1 MPNWCSNTLVFP
13 NDAAKQRAVDVLCA
27 NNTRASF
34 ENVIPMPTDLHVV
47 NGSDIPEAIAA
58 YLVTLDADALH
69 KTTSKLRSRSK
80 GSMMWS
86 AKPSGDVNLIN
97 TLSKDIVKA
106 LTEHTA
112 SDTTTTVQA
121 REELASTLAGLGV
134 TLDAGE
140 PLPTTVK
147 TDKAAAMRLLIA
159 LDALAKDVGAEPFH
173 FDELD
178 PHNLTSI
185 VDYGERIV
193 ANIIEYGYATWYE
206 WSVATWGCKW
216 DCSYADVD
224 GEYICFQT
232 PWGPAI
238 PVVQE
243 LARQAQTPIAC
254 YYDDEQFCVVTGAYL
269 IDADGTVV
277 SATDGADAEPCSM
290 RDLFLIA
297 AFTSDYD
304 QDWHRYDDKTDDCVY
319 FWGDPD
325 IDEMTFEE
333 FDKLPPLHYDDL
345 VFAKELQTLAR
356 TLPDATD

>member
-27 NNTRASF
+27 NGTKASF
-34 ENVIPMPTDLHVV
+34 ENVIPMPTDLHIV

-69 KTTSKLRSRSK
+69 KTTSKLHSRLK
-80 GSMMWS
+80 GRMMWT
-86 AKPSGDVNLIN
+86 AKPSGDVNLTN
-97 TLSKDIVKA
+97 ALSRNIVKA
-106 LTEHTA
+106 LAEHATSNTA
-112 SDTTTTVQA
+112 
-121 REELASTLAGLGV
+121 LASAIAELNV
-134 TLDAGE
+134 TLDADE

-147 TDKAAAMRLLIA
+147 TDKTAAMRLLIA
-159 LDALAKDVGAEPFH
+159 LDALAKDAGAEPFH

-193 ANIIEYGYATWYE
+193 KNIIDYGYATWYE

-216 DCSYADVD
+216 DCSYTDVD

-232 PWGPAI
+232 PWSPAL

-243 LARQAQTPIAC
+243 LARQAHTPIAC

-269 IDADGTVV
+269 IDANGTIVSTTDGT
-277 SATDGADAEPCSM
+277 GAEPCSM

-297 AFTSDYD
+297 AFVSDYG
-304 QDWHRYDDKTDDCVY
+304 QDIHRYDDETEDFVC

-333 FDKLPPLHYDDL
+333 FDKLPPLRYDDL